1 MNKGKLSQ
9 EEKTLLDAAESGE
22 YESMLISGGITNQI
36 TQERT

>member
-9 EEKTLLDAAESGE
+9 EEKTLLDAVESGE
-22 YESMLISGGITNQI
+22 YESYANQI